1 MPYHRRMRTRKDS
14 RRRAAPAEFKR
25 LSQRPTAGILEQRP
39 LGLGTGL
46 QLPAVHLRSVS
57 FRPFLFRKMIDRVD
71 TSARPGDL
79 VAVFDRR
86 DDLFGHGLYNPR
98 SEIVVRMLSHD
109 ATPPDE
115 GFWQGRLDEAVR
127 MRRELLRLDQ
137 VADAYR
143 LVHAEADGLTGLVVD
158 RLGEVLS
165 AEAFSLGIFQRAEE
179 LLRRLGTLC
188 DTRHFIVQVPDQV
201 HGQEGFL
208 SDPIRSPD
216 FPSTAIVTEFG
227 TRFRVS
233 FEEGH
238 KTGFFC
244 DQRENRRMLASFCEG
259 RSVLDLCCYTGGFA
273 IQAKRLGKAAEVTAV
288 DLDEKAIKLA
298 RENANLNQVRVQ
310 FVHADVFAYM
320 RDMIQNGRR
329 YDVVVLDPPKLVRSR
344 RELEEGTHKHFDLNR
359 LAMQLVQ
366 PGGLLLTCSCSGL
379 LQESAF
385 LEMLHAAARKA
396 MPRDNEESAVGAAQG
411 RGRSFQILARTG
423 AAPDHPVA
431 PNCPE
436 TEYLKAAWL
445 RVI

>member
-1 MPYHRRMRTRKDS
+1 MRTRKAS

-25 LSQRPTAGILEQRP
+25 LSQQPTPGILEQRP
-39 LGLGTGL
+39 LRLDADP

-71 TSARPGDL
+71 PQARPGDL

-86 DDLFGHGLYNPR
+86 ADRFGHGLYNPR
-98 SEIVVRMLSHD
+98 SEIVVRMLNHD
-109 ATPPDE
+109 ATVPDE
-115 GFWQGRLDEAVR
+115 GFWQGRLEQAVEL
-127 MRRELLRLDQ
+127 RRDLLRLDL
-137 VADAYR
+137 VTDAYR

-158 RLGEVLS
+158 RLGDVLS
-165 AEAFSLGIFQRAEE
+165 AEVFSLGMFQRAEE

-188 DTRHFIVQVPDQV
+188 GTRHSIVQVPDQV

-208 SDPIRSPD
+208 SNPIRTPD
-216 FPSTAIVTEFG
+216 FPPNAIVSEFG

-298 RENANLNQVRVQ
+298 RENANLNQLRVQ
-310 FVHADVFAYM
+310 CVHADVFAYM
-320 RDMIQNGRR
+320 RDMIANGRR
-329 YDVVVLDPPKLVRSR
+329 FDVVVLDPPKLIRSR
-344 RELEEGTHKHFDLNR
+344 REFDEGKRTHFDLNR
-359 LAMQLVQ
+359 LAMQLVAR
-366 PGGLLLTCSCSGL
+366 GGLLLSCSCSGL
-379 LQESAF
+379 LPEPDF
-385 LEMLHAAARKA
+385 LDLLHAAAR
-396 MPRDNEESAVGAAQG
+396 NAVPQLAAEPLQDASSN
-411 RGRSFQILARTG
+411 RGRTTQILARSG
-423 AAPDHPVA
+423 ASPDHPIA

-436 TEYLKAAWL
+436 TEYLKAVWL
-445 RVI
+445 RVL

>member
-1 MPYHRRMRTRKDS
+1 V
-14 RRRAAPAEFKR
+14 EFKR
-25 LSQRPTAGILEQRP
+25 LSQQPTAGLLEQRP
-39 LGLGTGL
+39 LRLARE
-46 QLPAVHLRSVS
+46 QPLPAVHLRSVS

-71 TSARPGDL
+71 AEARPGDL
-79 VAVFDRR
+79 VAVIDRR
-86 DDLFGHGLYNPR
+86 GELFGHGLYNPR

-115 GFWQGRLDEAVR
+115 GFWGERLEQATR
-127 MRRELLRLDQ
+127 LRRELLRLDQ
-137 VADAYR
+137 VTDAYR

-165 AEAFSLGIFQRAEE
+165 AEVFSLGMFQRADE
-179 LLRRLGTLC
+179 LLKRLGTLC
-188 DTRHFIVQVPDQV
+188 GSRHSIVQVPDQV

-208 SDPIRSPD
+208 SNPIRSPD
-216 FPSTAIVTEFG
+216 FPPTAIVTEFG

-233 FEEGH
+233 FDEGH

-244 DQRENRRMLASFCEG
+244 DQRENRRQLAAFCEG

-273 IQAKRLGKAAEVTAV
+273 IQAKRLGKAGEVTAV

-298 RENANLNQVRVQ
+298 RENANLNQLRVQ

-320 RDMIQNGRR
+320 RDMIANGRR
-329 YDVVVLDPPKLVRSR
+329 YDVVVLDPPKLIRSR
-344 RELEEGTHKHFDLNR
+344 REFDEGKRTHFDLNR
-359 LAMQLVQ
+359 LAVQLVA
-366 PGGLLLTCSCSGL
+366 PGGLLLSCSCSGL
-379 LQESAF
+379 LPESDF
-385 LEMLHAAARKA
+385 LDLLHAAARNA
-396 MPRDNEESAVGAAQG
+396 VPQNASEHSEDSSPRQG
-411 RGRSFQILARTG
+411 RTIQILARTG

-445 RVI
+445 RVL